1 MDDEQGK
8 KLLTAVER
16 ILASTADVRAVVAEC
31 QARAKAKAATL
42 KGDSLREATAQELV
56 RHYSNRA
63 AIAGGASAL
72 PALVPGWGSLVAAL
86 GGTLAELT
94 LLLKWEVEMA
104 LALSHLYGFDID
116 KPAERQLAFLAASVG
131 TYDAT
136 GKSFFGD
143 VVRLEGTAIWNYAP
157 RRVARW
163 VVQALAVLAGM
174 YLWRGFIKAIP
185 VVGIVAGGALN
196 KMLTKKVG
204 DKCLKDLRVR
214 HDLMA
219 EKPAA
224 KAAAPKKKKKPA
236 RKKAVRREPSAEET
250 LN

>member
-16 ILASTADVRAVVAEC
+16 ILASSADVRAVVNEC
-31 QARAKAKAATL
+31 QARVKAKADTL

-104 LALSHLYGFDID
+104 LAMSHLYGFDID
-116 KPAERQLAFLAASVG
+116 EPAERQLAFLAASVG

-174 YLWRGFIKAIP
+174 YVWRGFIKAVP
-185 VVGIVAGGALN
+185 VVGILVGGSLN
-196 KMLTKKVG
+196 KVLTKKVG

-214 HDLMA
+214 HDLVG
-219 EKPAA
+219 ERPKA
-224 KAAAPKKKKKPA
+224 KAAPKKKKPA
-236 RKKAVRREPSAEET
+236 RKKPARREPSAEEA

>member
-16 ILASTADVRAVVAEC
+16 ILASSADVRAVVNEC
-31 QARAKAKAATL
+31 QARVKTKAETL

-116 KPAERQLAFLAASVG
+116 QPAERQLAFLAASVG

-163 VVQALAVLAGM
+163 VVQALAVLAAM
-174 YLWRGFIKAIP
+174 YVWRGFIKAVPVIGI
-185 VVGIVAGGALN
+185 VVGGSLN
-196 KMLTKKVG
+196 KVLTMKVG

-219 EKPAA
+219 EPPKA
-224 KAAAPKKKKKPA
+224 KAAPKKKKA
-236 RKKAVRREPSAEET
+236 VRKKAPRREPPAEEA